1 MYRGRPFQLVTI
13 SLDDLAK
20 RDEALRVLKDNHVSA
35 TNMILGVDDRDKFAD
50 ALDQAW
56 PGPVPYTILIAPGG
70 KIIYRK
76 TGGIDPLELKR
87 AVVGY
92 LGRTY

>member
-1 MYRGRPFQLVTI
+1 MYRGRNLELVTI

-20 RDEALRVLKDNHVSA
+20 QADALKVLKENHVSA
-35 TNMILGVDDRDKFAD
+35 TNYVLSSADRDQFAA
-50 ALDQAW
+50 ALDQGW

-70 KIIYRK
+70 KILYRK
-76 TGGIDPLELKR
+76 TGAIEPLDVKR
-87 AVVGY
+87 AIVSY